1 MKSLWKWLTTLM
13 LAGLLASCGG
23 DDTNYGKLTDVAQK
37 NGFNAL
43 LAAAN
48 KAGLGGALAAHD
60 ADLTVFAPT
69 DAAFAT
75 LATQLGFADAGA
87 MVAALP
93 PPTLANILNYHLLA
107 GTRNS
112 AELRSAGASLA
123 TAYRF
128 DGAAAR
134 LGLNASSGVVLTD
147 AVLAT
152 ATVTAADVRADNGV
166 IHAVDKVL
174 VPPGVLTV
182 VQMAQA
188 NPASFSALV
197 AAIVATDLAPALGAS
212 GPFTVFAPT
221 NSAFAAA
228 PTGLSTAQVR
238 SVLLYHVVAGQVL
251 AAAIPFDTPVPTLNT
266 STLGG
271 ATVPAQTLVIN
282 RNLTI
287 TDSSA
292 SAAPILAT
300 DVRASNGV
308 IHVIGKVL
316 IPR

>member
-1 MKSLWKWLTTLM
+1 MKSLWKWLTTVM

-43 LAAAN
+43 LAAAD
-48 KAGLGGALAAHD
+48 KAGLAGALAAHN

-93 PPTLANILNYHLLA
+93 PSALANILNYHLLA

-123 TAYRF
+123 TAYSY

-134 LGLNASSGVVLTD
+134 VGLTTSSGLVLTD

-188 NPASFSALV
+188 NPTSFSALV
-197 AAIVATDLAPALGAS
+197 AAIVATDLAPALSAS
-212 GPFTVFAPT
+212 GPFTVFAST

-228 PTGLSTAQVR
+228 PTGLSTAQLR

-271 ATVPAQTLVIN
+271 ATVAAQTLVIN